1 MNEFVYCPR
10 LYYYQFVLGIFVHN
24 SDTIQGRQEHE
35 RVDSGK
41 GALAA
46 PGEAVEETIHSRS
59 VALASDRLGVTAK
72 LDLVDVS
79 PGENGLPPLL
89 SPVEYK
95 KGAPKAGEDGQPEI
109 WDADRMQLGLQ
120 MLLLRDNGYRCDEGF
135 IYYRETRQRVP
146 LAMTAELETWVME
159 TIRQAR
165 CAGFGELPPPLDHS
179 WKCPRCSHVGHC
191 LPDETRYL
199 AEAMGGN
206 EIVPDY
212 APAAQMELP
221 MQLAGA
227 DVDRL
232 SAGPFMSWPE
242 IKLKP
247 MKPGED
253 VRRLLTPG
261 DDTKA
266 LYLQSPHMYVSKKG
280 ETLVVKEK
288 DASVGEFRL
297 LDLHHLAL
305 FGAIQLSASAV
316 QALCEKDIP
325 ITYFTLGG
333 WFYGMTRGHS
343 LTNVFTRI
351 EQFRQAADGEIR
363 LNHAR
368 LFVHGKLRNQ
378 RTLLMRNHIAPP
390 REVLQ
395 RLKYAAQAALGAG
408 SVTELMGIEGAGA
421 LAYFSHFNGMLKP
434 RGAEDV
440 PEGADAAASAGGP
453 AMSFDFNSR
462 NRRPPRDPV
471 NAMLS
476 LGYSLLARDCTL
488 AAYACG
494 FDPYVGF
501 LHQPRFGRPAL
512 ALDVMEEFRAIIVDS
527 IVISLINNGRVS
539 ESDFVRAGDSVSLT
553 PGGRRTFFMAYEQ
566 RMAATVNHPVFDYK
580 LSYRRALEL
589 QFRLLARVL
598 SGEIGQYIPFLTR

>member
-1 MNEFVYCPR
+1 M
-10 LYYYQFVLGIFVHN
+10 
-24 SDTIQGRQEHE
+24 
-35 RVDSGK
+35 
-41 GALAA
+41 
-46 PGEAVEETIHSRS
+46 EETIHSRS

-72 LDLVDVS
+72 LDLVEVK
-79 PGENGLPPLL
+79 PGGEGLPPEL

-95 KGAPKAGEDGQPEI
+95 KGAPKDGEDGLPEI

-120 MLLLRDNGYRCDEGF
+120 MLLLRDNGYICERGYIF
-135 IYYRETRQRVP
+135 YRQTRQRVP
-146 LAMTAELETWVME
+146 LALTAELEAWVME
-159 TIRQAR
+159 NIRQAR
-165 CAGFGELPPPLDHS
+165 RAGYGELPPPLDHS

-199 AEAMGGN
+199 AEAMRCGDAMPGF
-206 EIVPDY
+206 
-212 APAAQMELP
+212 APAEQMELP
-221 MQLAGA
+221 MQIAGA
-227 DVDRL
+227 ELDRI
-232 SAGPFMSWPE
+232 SSGPFMSWPE
-242 IKLKP
+242 IRPKP

-280 ETLVVKEK
+280 ETLLVKEK
-288 DASVGEFRL
+288 DVVVGEFRL
-297 LDLHHLAL
+297 MDLHHLAL
-305 FGAIQLSASAV
+305 FGAIQMSAAAV

-333 WFYGMTRGHS
+333 WFYGITRGHS

-351 EQFRQAADGEIR
+351 EQFRQASDAELR

-390 REVLQ
+390 REILQ
-395 RLKYAAQAALGAG
+395 RLKYAAHAALGAG
-408 SVTELMGIEGAGA
+408 SVVELMGIEGAGA
-421 LAYFSHFNGMLKP
+421 LAYFSYFQGMLKP
-434 RGAEDV
+434 RGVEDV
-440 PEGADAAASAGGP
+440 AEGAGAARRASARGL
-453 AMSFDFNSR
+453 SFDFNSR

-476 LGYSLLARDCTL
+476 LGYSMLARDCTL

-527 IVISLINNGRVS
+527 IVLSLVNNGRVG

-553 PGGRRTFFMAYEQ
+553 ANGRKTFFMAYEQ

-598 SGEIGQYIPFLTR
+598 GGEIEQYVPFTTR

>member
-1 MNEFVYCPR
+1 
-10 LYYYQFVLGIFVHN
+10 
-24 SDTIQGRQEHE
+24 
-35 RVDSGK
+35 
-41 GALAA
+41 
-46 PGEAVEETIHSRS
+46 
-59 VALASDRLGVTAK
+59 VALASERLGVTAK
-72 LDLVDVS
+72 LDLVEVK
-79 PGENGLPPLL
+79 PGGDGQPPEL

-109 WDADRMQLGLQ
+109 WEADRMQLGLQ
-120 MLLLRDNGYRCDEGF
+120 MLLLRDNGYRCDTGF

-146 LAMTAELETWVME
+146 LALTEELEAWVLDNVS
-159 TIRQAR
+159 QAR
-165 CAGFGELPPPLDHS
+165 RVGFGELPPPLDHS

-199 AEAMGGN
+199 AEALGGG
-206 EIVPDY
+206 EGLSDY

-221 MQLAGA
+221 MQVAGV

-232 SAGPFMSWPE
+232 SGGPFMSWPE
-242 IKLKP
+242 IKLRP

-288 DASVGEFRL
+288 EAPVGEFRL
-297 LDLHHLAL
+297 MDLHHLAL

-351 EQFRQAADGEIR
+351 EQFRQAGDAELR
-363 LNHAR
+363 LSHAR

-395 RLKYAAQAALGAG
+395 RLKFAAQAALGAG

-421 LAYFSHFNGMLKP
+421 LAYFSHFQGMLKP
-434 RGAEDV
+434 RGNEDLE
-440 PEGADAAASAGGP
+440 EGRAAPSSKQGL
-453 AMSFDFNSR
+453 SFDFNSR

-527 IVISLINNGRVS
+527 IVVSLINNGRVN
-539 ESDFVRAGDSVSLT
+539 EGDFVRAGDSVSLSAN
-553 PGGRRTFFMAYEQ
+553 GRRAFFMAYEQ

-598 SGEIGQYIPFLTR
+598 GGEIQQYVPFTTR